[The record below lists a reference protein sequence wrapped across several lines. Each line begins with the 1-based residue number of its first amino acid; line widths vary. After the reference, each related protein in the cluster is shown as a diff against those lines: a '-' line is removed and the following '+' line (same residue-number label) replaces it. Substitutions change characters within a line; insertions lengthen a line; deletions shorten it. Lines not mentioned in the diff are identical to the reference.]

1 MMITVVAITAFI
13 IIISWRLRDINQQ
26 TGQKEE
32 GTKKGYGMQNQGEK
46 NNNKDAEEDI
56 EYEETRTLLQN
67 KNMGD

>member
-1 MMITVVAITAFI
+1 M
-13 IIISWRLRDINQQ
+13 QQ
-26 TGQKEE
+26 
-32 GTKKGYGMQNQGEK
+32 QGEK